1 MYYYIK
7 GKIAKKCENS
17 IIIDN
22 GGIGYRIYTSAN
34 SLSTAGEQGSTAT
47 IYTHLNVR
55 EDVFDLYGFVTEE
68 EREMFLNLIS
78 VSGVGPKAALAVLSV
93 TTPAKLALAVI
104 TEDIK
109 TITKAQGVG
118 PKMAQRMILEL
129 KDKLKNEDI
138 AEELDVSG
146 LHEEDSSLSE
156 AVSALVVLG
165 YSINDAKYA
174 VGKAGTTGSTEEII
188 KRALVQLMK

>member
-129 KDKLKNEDI
+129 KDKLK
-138 AEELDVSG
+138 
-146 LHEEDSSLSE
+146 
-156 AVSALVVLG
+156 
-165 YSINDAKYA
+165 K
-174 VGKAGTTGSTEEII
+174 
-188 KRALVQLMK
+188 